1 MKPRIIALLL
11 GAFAALHASE
21 TCDITDRKVI
31 STHTSADPKDPANTS
46 GYNLGPS
53 LALLLDGRLMA
64 VWFASPSEGVD
75 RLEEMSPS

>member
-46 GYNLGPS
+46 G
-53 LALLLDGRLMA
+53 R
-64 VWFASPSEGVD
+64 ASRCCWMGG
-75 RLEEMSPS
+75 